1 MNAFNA
7 WEGYVI
13 IFNGTKGRI
22 EHKVEEQV
30 STSGDGS
37 VPGAIKGDGTYIRV
51 FPLRTPAYEVKVWSG
66 EGGHGGGDDVMLKEL
81 FSPERVADK
90 YLRAADQRAG
100 SYSALVGIAA
110 NRCFTTGQP
119 VEIGSLVKN
128 IGMPDYPAMPNHEQP
143 VPMPKK
149 G

>member
-1 MNAFNA
+1 M
-7 WEGYVI
+7 
-13 IFNGTKGRI
+13 
-22 EHKVEEQV
+22 EEQI
-30 STSGDGS
+30 SISGDGS

-51 FPLRTPAYEVKVWSG
+51 FPLRQPAYEVKAWTG
-66 EGGHGGGDDVMLKEL
+66 EGGHGGGDAVMLKEL
-81 FSPERVADK
+81 FSPERVTDK

-100 SYSALVGIAA
+100 AFSALVGVAA

-119 VEIGSLVKN
+119 VRIADLVS
-128 IGMPDYPAMPNHEQP
+128 GVGRPDYPPMPAHTAP